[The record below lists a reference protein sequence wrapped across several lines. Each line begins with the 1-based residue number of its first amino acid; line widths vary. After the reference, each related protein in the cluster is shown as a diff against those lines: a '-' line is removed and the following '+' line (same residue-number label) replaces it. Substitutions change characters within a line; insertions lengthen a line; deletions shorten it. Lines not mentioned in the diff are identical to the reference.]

1 MRIYE
6 KKVSFLRPNPKSGD
20 NLGIIWGNK
29 HFNKDFGSS
38 MPSLSL
44 TLNVEP

>member
-6 KKVSFLRPNPKSGD
+6 KIVGFVRPHPKFGAKFAINWKMS
-20 NLGIIWGNK
+20 I
-29 HFNKDFGSS
+29 FNDDFGSL